1 MEYKTASICVIGTE
15 LTQGIIQD
23 KHSKLISGEFTKLGI
38 HTNDMTI
45 INDDG
50 SIQHKLK
57 DMVDESD
64 IVIVTGGLGP
74 TSDDMTRHS
83 VAEVAG
89 VELYQDQDA
98 LANLKAKMGEKALG
112 ANVIQTMFPET
123 FTPVLNPLGT
133 APGFKGFINKNG
145 RSVALAAMPGPPREL
160 NVMFYN
166 HILPWITTLSGS
178 EELEREEYSTFLI
191 AESIL
196 EEVCQNNRVGNVQWG
211 TRFQEYKISFF
222 LTGGTREDREQMFKN
237 IEKTI
242 GPHLI
247 VKGNTTALD
256 TLVDDLL
263 LNGETVSC
271 SESCTGGLCAK
282 SLTDLS
288 GSSAYFY
295 GGVVS
300 YALEA
305 KMRILGV
312 KKETLDKYTAVSSQT
327 VIEMAEGI
335 NRISDT
341 DYSFSTSG
349 IAGPTG
355 ATATQPVGTVWFGF
369 ASKTRAPQAVC
380 LTLFNVGRESVR
392 RRATTAAFILLE
404 QYKKGVDLNELSKKW
419 NYI

>member
-1 MEYKTASICVIGTE
+1 MDYKTASICVIGTE

-23 KHSKLISGEFTKLGI
+23 THSKLISSELTKLGI
-38 HTNDMTI
+38 HTNYMI
-45 INDDG
+45 ILNDDG
-50 SIQHKLK
+50 SIKNKLSQ
-57 DMVDESD
+57 MVYESD
-64 IVIVTGGLGP
+64 IVLVTGGLGP
-74 TSDDMTRHS
+74 TSDDMTRIS

-89 VELYQDQDA
+89 VELYQDQA
-98 LANLKAKMGEKALG
+98 SLEYLKKKIGDKALG
-112 ANVIQTMFPET
+112 ANLIQTMFPKT
-123 FTPVLNPLGT
+123 FTPVPNPLGT
-133 APGFKGFINKNG
+133 APGFKGFINKDG
-145 RSVALAAMPGPPREL
+145 RSVAVAAMPGPPREL
-160 NVMFYN
+160 NEMFFT
-166 HILPWITTLSGS
+166 HILPWISTLSNCK
-178 EELEREEYSTFLI
+178 ELEREEYSTFLI

-196 EEVCQNNRVGNVQWG
+196 EEVCQQNKVGNVQWG

-222 LTGGTREDREQMFKN
+222 LTGGTKEDRAHMFKN
-237 IEKTI
+237 ISNAI
-242 GPHLI
+242 GPNLI

-263 LNGETVSC
+263 LNKESVSC

-327 VIEMAEGI
+327 VVEMAEGI
-335 NRISDT
+335 NNISGT
-341 DYSFSTSG
+341 DYSFATSG
-349 IAGPTG
+349 VAGPSGGTVE
-355 ATATQPVGTVWFGF
+355 QPVGTVWFGF
-369 ASKTRAPQAVC
+369 ASKSRKSQSVC

-404 QYKKGVDLNELSKKW
+404 QYKKGFDLNELSKNW